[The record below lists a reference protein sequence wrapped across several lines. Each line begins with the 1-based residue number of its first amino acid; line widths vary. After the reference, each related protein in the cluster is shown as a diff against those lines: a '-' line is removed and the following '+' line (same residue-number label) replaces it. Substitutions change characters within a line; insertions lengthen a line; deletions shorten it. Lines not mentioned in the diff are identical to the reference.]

1 VKIIETNQKWTVLLV
16 LALFLTLG
24 ATGCV
29 GNGDAAETDR
39 DEDAM
44 EADGSEEAVA
54 EESGDEFADEGE
66 EAVPVEVAV
75 LSLGPIESVLK
86 ASATL
91 EAESQ
96 VKVFSEAS
104 RQVVELLVE
113 EGDRVRKGQVLLRL
127 QSAEQKT
134 NLSKVQNELTKAE
147 REYARQQR
155 LFKDQLI
162 SEEMFNN
169 STFELEQL
177 QLSLVESERQL
188 SYTTV
193 RAPIGGAITGR
204 LVNLGDQISIGQHL
218 FDIVDFESLVA
229 RIYVPEKN
237 LLILKAGLPARIST
251 PASLQK
257 DYRGRVDRI
266 APIIDAASG
275 TVKVT
280 VAIGGQP
287 GLRPGMYVDVELV
300 TDTRDTALL
309 VPKKALVY
317 DEEQMFV
324 YRVEADGTATK
335 IAITP
340 LLSNREFVFP
350 MDGLEVGDQVI
361 VAGQI
366 GLKDGAKVS
375 LPGEDDPEESEE
387 APVAEDSAEGTDE
400 LKVAE
405 ASA

>member
-1 VKIIETNQKWTVLLV
+1 MKIIETNQKWMVLII
-16 LALFLTLG
+16 LAVFLALG

-29 GNGDAAETDR
+29 GNGDAAETDSS
-39 DEDAM
+39 EDST

-54 EESGDEFADEGE
+54 EEFADDEGE

-134 NLSKVQNELTKAE
+134 NLSRVQNELTKAE

-169 STFELEQL
+169 ATFELEQL

-251 PASLQK
+251 PASLQQ

-300 TDTRDTALL
+300 TDTRDSALL

-340 LLSNREFVFP
+340 QLSNREFVFP
-350 MDGLEVGDQVI
+350 MDGLKVGDQVI

-375 LPGEDDPEESEE
+375 LPDEDDPEESEE

>member
-1 VKIIETNQKWTVLLV
+1 MKIIKTNQKLAVLLIV
-16 LALFLTLG
+16 ALILTLG
-24 ATGCV
+24 VTGCV
-29 GNGDAAETDR
+29 GNGDAAET
-39 DEDAM
+39 ESAQ
-44 EADGSEEAVA
+44 EAGEAGEAIDGAEEAVA
-54 EESGDEFADEGE
+54 EDAEDEV

-104 RQVVELLVE
+104 RQVIELLVE

-127 QSAEQKT
+127 QSAEQET
-134 NLSKVQNELTKAE
+134 NLSKVRNELAKAE

-155 LFKDQLI
+155 LYKDQLI
-162 SEEMFNN
+162 SEEIFNN
-169 STFELEQL
+169 ATFELEQL

-188 SYTTV
+188 SYMTV
-193 RAPIGGAITGR
+193 RAPIGGAITSR
-204 LVNLGDQISIGQHL
+204 QVNLGDQISVGQYL

-237 LLILKAGLPARIST
+237 LLILKAGLKARIST

-257 DYRGRVDRI
+257 NYRGRVDRI

-300 TDTRDTALL
+300 TDTRDSALL

-335 IAITP
+335 IEIVPQLT
-340 LLSNREFVFP
+340 NREFVFP
-350 MDGLEVGDQVI
+350 LGGLEVGDQVI

-366 GLKDGAKVS
+366 GLKDGALVS
-375 LPGEDDPEESEE
+375 LPGQEDVEESEE
-387 APVAEDSAEGTDE
+387 SPVAEDSAEGVDE
-400 LKVAE
+400 VKVAE
-405 ASA
+405 VSA

>member
-1 VKIIETNQKWTVLLV
+1 MKIIETNQKWAVLII
-16 LALFLTLG
+16 LALFLALG

-29 GNGDAAETDR
+29 GNGDAAETDSA
-39 DEDAM
+39 EDAT
-44 EADGSEEAVA
+44 EADGIEEAVV
-54 EESGDEFADEGE
+54 EEFEDEGA

-86 ASATL
+86 SSATL
-91 EAESQ
+91 EAENE

-104 RQVVELLVE
+104 RQVLELLVE

-134 NLSKVQNELTKAE
+134 NLSRVQNELAKAE

-162 SEEMFNN
+162 SEEIFNN
-169 STFELEQL
+169 ATFELEQL

-204 LVNLGDQISIGQHL
+204 LVNLGDQISVGQHL

-300 TDTRDTALL
+300 TDTRESALL

-335 IAITP
+335 IAITAQ
-340 LLSNREFVFP
+340 LANREFVFP
-350 MDGLEVGDQVI
+350 KGELEVGDQVI

-375 LPGEDDPEESEE
+375 LPREDDPEESEE

-400 LKVAE
+400 VTVAE